1 MSLLGPAS
9 AGPNFLLTASRD
21 YNYLAGAR
29 VGFGGFAPP
38 WSACPP
44 WFSRRYG
51 HCCNSDRQKGAGP
64 SITFSRKAHVGRM
77 TASCSDRST
86 EAASTHSASPFPT
99 PHRSRRRGDRIGLAI
114 SE

>member
-9 AGPNFLLTASRD
+9 TGPNFLLTASHA
-21 YNYLAGAR
+21 YNYLTDARLDLAGSLR
-29 VGFGGFAPP
+29 HGRPV
-38 WSACPP
+38 PP

-99 PHRSRRRGDRIGLAI
+99 PHRSRRRGPRG
-114 SE
+114 